1 MDINRCNAPYLL
13 RLASRLF
20 GEKSYSFLP
29 VCWCRAWWNLVG
41 KCSYFEYLWSRNI
54 SRDISKCYWAVDKSV
69 AYMHMHFHI
78 CRHLCISPKGC
89 YTANPSHC
97 LFGSAAFGL
106 KRKNHLSRFLV
117 SSNYHN
123 TPLCCNELFRM
134 QPALCLLQSAF

>member
-1 MDINRCNAPYLL
+1 MLPI
-13 RLASRLF
+13 
-20 GEKSYSFLP
+20 SYGLP
-29 VCWCRAWWNLVG
+29 VGFLERSPTAFCRYVGAEHDGTWWENAAILSTYEVEIFLG
-41 KCSYFEYLWSRNI
+41 IFLNVTGQST
-54 SRDISKCYWAVDKSV
+54 SV
-69 AYMHMHFHI
+69 AYTHMHFHI

-117 SSNYHN
+117 FSNYHN